1 MSLDRK
7 MIDMGI
13 ENILFAGETLFKNLN
28 VFDPDFLPSNYN
40 FREDQMEGLAIAIR
54 PIFRN
59 SRPINTVILGQCAT
73 GKTTAIK
80 KIFEIVE
87 ENKDDVVCCYIN
99 CQLHNT
105 LYGIFSK
112 IHKEVV
118 GIEPPVSGL
127 SLSKLYQLIVEQLK
141 KKKLSLIVAFDD
153 INYLLNEVDVN
164 KIFYDLLRVNEEY
177 DGVKIGVFAVL
188 SDIEFRFKLE
198 KNVDTVFSPHEI
210 LFPPYSYNEIYDIL
224 LDRVKTGFYPN
235 VISDELLED
244 ITNHTHESGDLRVG
258 INLLKVAGNI
268 AESNGSRYIGDE
280 HVDEAMTKN
289 IFFNLKQSLKLL
301 NGDEMELIRLIA
313 REDKVFNA
321 KDLFN
326 DFNEK
331 TGLKY
336 HKFNSILDKLEF
348 LRLID
353 IKFTGKGTRGNS
365 RQIILRFSI
374 EDMNKC

>member
-1 MSLDRK
+1 ME
-7 MIDMGI
+7 I

-28 VFDPDFLPSNYN
+28 VFDLDYLPSNYN

-54 PIFRN
+54 PIFKN
-59 SRPINTVILGQCAT
+59 SRPINAVILGQCAT

-87 ENKDDVVCCYIN
+87 GNKDDVVCCYIN

-127 SLSKLYQLIVEQLK
+127 SLTKLYQIIAEQLK

-177 DGVKIGVFAVL
+177 DDVKTGVFAIL

-224 LDRVKTGFYPN
+224 LDRVNSGFYTN
-235 VISDELLED
+235 VISDELLDD
-244 ITNHTHESGDLRVG
+244 ITNHTYESGDLRVG

-268 AESNGSRYIGDE
+268 AESNGSRYIEDE
-280 HVDEAMTKN
+280 HVDEAIAKN
-289 IFFNLKQSLKLL
+289 ISFNLKQSLKSLSE
-301 NGDEMELIRLIA
+301 DEMELIRLIA
-313 REDKVFNA
+313 REDKVLNA
-321 KDLFN
+321 KNLFD
-326 DFNEK
+326 DFNKK

-365 RQIILRFSI
+365 RQIILRFSV
-374 EDMNKC
+374 EDINKCHL